1 MERAMENLTQ
11 KVLQYQKTREG
22 LEEIV
27 GELSPRVYQFPR
39 KTMGW
44 DEDACGEFY
53 LFVHA
58 RLIRLLD
65 RFRDQGRP
73 FESYLCA
80 VLSWQLRNFARQ
92 RKSCDRAWN
101 VGLRIGMENDL
112 EPEPEAELCVQP
124 GLASVLQSP
133 ADRRNFLFLV
143 LKCVRG
149 LDNANV
155 PIMASLASVSV
166 ESLYDLMSSLRL
178 AREPRE
184 HRLWRFRERRNR
196 AFGQIRLLETELKA
210 VCEGQRLETL
220 RRSLAR
226 AKQRMSNAMQRMSK
240 IGLAPTNREIAAALG
255 VPKGTVDSGLY
266 WLKRKLASVYDP
278 DSLRSA

>member
-22 LEEIV
+22 LEGIV
-27 GELSPRVYQFPR
+27 GELSPKVYQFPR

-58 RLIRLLD
+58 RLIRLID
-65 RFRDQGRP
+65 RFHDQGKP

-80 VLSWQLRNFARQ
+80 VLNWQLRNFARQ
-92 RKSCDRAWN
+92 RMSSDRAWN
-101 VGLRIGMENDL
+101 VGLRLGMENDL
-112 EPEPEAELCVQP
+112 EPEPAATLCIRP
-124 GLASVLQSP
+124 GLVSMLQSP
-133 ADRRNFLFLV
+133 SDRRNFLFLV
-143 LKCVRG
+143 LKCMRG

-155 PIMASLASVSV
+155 PMMASLAGVSA
-166 ESLYDLMSSLRL
+166 ESLLDLMSSLRL

-210 VCEGQRLETL
+210 VCEGQRMETL

-226 AKQRMSNAMQRMSK
+226 AKRRMSIAMEKMSK

-266 WLKRKLASVYDP
+266 WLKRKLSSVYDP

>member
-1 MERAMENLTQ
+1 MENLTQ
-11 KVLQYQKTREG
+11 KVLQYQRTREG

-58 RLIRLLD
+58 RLIRLID
-65 RFRDQGRP
+65 RFRDQGKP

-101 VGLRIGMENDL
+101 VGLRIGMENDIG
-112 EPEPEAELCVQP
+112 PEPAADLFRVQP
-124 GLASVLQSP
+124 ALASLLQSP

-143 LKCVRG
+143 LKCVRA
-149 LDNANV
+149 LDDANA
-155 PIMASLASVSV
+155 PMMASLVGVSV
-166 ESLYDLMSSLRL
+166 EGLQDLMSSLRL

-184 HRLWRFRERRNR
+184 IRLGRFRERRNR

-210 VCEGQRLETL
+210 GCESQRSETL
-220 RRSLAR
+220 RKSLDR
-226 AKQRMSNAMQRMSK
+226 TKRRMSIALQKMSR